1 MKHGKRWSI
10 CLLVGLMLLCFS
22 TVSVVAYDQTSA
34 VLSKMQG
41 NWYDGNGNVVLDI
54 EGQSINGCNV
64 IGVTKV
70 AGGGSDFSCS
80 VQIAEADGYRN
91 LYIIAENLGDG
102 KYHSYLILNGKLLDD
117 TQGVLLTKSPTPQYY
132 ESVGG
137 IGIDT
142 PKNEVIAK
150 YGQPD
155 VVQKSN
161 AKSWRGLDTWVY
173 QKLGLELT
181 MRFQRVWKIK
191 IDRNG
196 NRHFDRTNFNCE
208 NSLSEFKAAYGFKQ
222 MPRAG
227 QDVDLCYT
235 RPGEY
240 MWFSDYPNSITLT
253 TYPLF

>member
-22 TVSVVAYDQTSA
+22 TVSVAAYDQTSA

-54 EGQSINGCNV
+54 EGQSING
-64 IGVTKV
+64 
-70 AGGGSDFSCS
+70 
-80 VQIAEADGYRN
+80 
-91 LYIIAENLGDG
+91 
-102 KYHSYLILNGKLLDD
+102 
-117 TQGVLLTKSPTPQYY
+117 
-132 ESVGG
+132 
-137 IGIDT
+137 
-142 PKNEVIAK
+142 
-150 YGQPD
+150 
-155 VVQKSN
+155 
-161 AKSWRGLDTWVY
+161 
-173 QKLGLELT
+173 
-181 MRFQRVWKIK
+181 
-191 IDRNG
+191 

-227 QDVDLCYT
+227 QGVDLCYT

-240 MWFSDYPNSITLT
+240 MWFNDYPNSITLT